1 MSQLTVTPLP
11 GLPTDWSRLISIKA
25 PAKDEKLGYVDM
37 VTRGSTF
44 KFLSAS
50 DKPLSIKSVR
60 TPYECFTVAEC
71 VGKGR
76 GKLTTRIQINKP
88 IWESLSKLDTF
99 FKSFLITHR
108 AKLFSQA
115 DADYIGRDNSAI
127 ALKYKNLAPCTPEG
141 EPQYDAFIT
150 VRINGRVGE
159 IADLIVKDGSNGR
172 YVAGVEWV
180 GRTSPLPQGAT
191 CFQLVDGYAN
201 SAGTLTPIIRSTL
214 PVKGIVPVGAQ
225 RVRYVGPG
233 EIRPETTVMRYL
245 TLRPAYWA
253 LAPGGGAS
261 LALVADTIVLEY
273 QNEDAEAPAAS
284 SAAAPEGFA
293 LYDELAFD
301 DSGTAMTSVSNAKAS
316 DPSPMPAHEHK
327 RSRTGGTGGAGKP
340 MTDADEE
347 VAEFHRRVAAM
358 SDEGE
363 ETEAQK
369 AFLVTVKADLE
380 RARAD
385 QHMTMAKL
393 QAAKEGGYAPP
404 AGPKKAGFF
413 SRSASLSAAGAGPG
427 QGAGGSAAE
436 EQRAFQNRMERAAVI
451 DRAELQRTSK
461 IGPEAPFEFDE

>member
-11 GLPTDWSRLISIKA
+11 GLPADWSRLISIKP

-50 DKPLSIKSVR
+50 DKPLAIKSVR

-301 DSGTAMTSVSNAKAS
+301 DSGTAMTSVTNAKAS

-327 RSRTGGTGGAGKP
+327 RSRTGG
-340 MTDADEE
+340 
-347 VAEFHRRVAAM
+347 AAM

-363 ETEAQK
+363 EEETEGQK
-369 AFLVTVKADLE
+369 AFMVTVRADLE
-380 RARAD
+380 KARAM
-385 QHMTMAKL
+385 QQMTMEKL
-393 QAAKEGGYAPP
+393 AASAAAGAPRKVP
-404 AGPKKAGFF
+404 SFF
-413 SRSASLSAAGAGPG
+413 SRSASLSAAGAGAG

-436 EQRAFQNRMERAAVI
+436 EQRAFQNRMERAAVM

>member
-1 MSQLTVTPLP
+1 MSQLTVIPLP
-11 GLPTDWSRLISIKA
+11 GLPTDWSRLISIKP

-37 VTRGSTF
+37 LTRGSTF

-50 DKPLSIKSVR
+50 DKPLAIKSVR
-60 TPYECFTVAEC
+60 TPYECFTVPEC

-88 IWESLSKLDTF
+88 IWESLSKLDAF

-159 IADLIVKDGSNGR
+159 IADLVVKDGSNGR

-201 SAGTLTPIIRSTL
+201 SAGVLTPIIRSTL

-293 LYDELAFD
+293 LYDDLAFD
-301 DSGTAMTSVSNAKAS
+301 DAGAAMTSVSNAKAS

-327 RSRTGGTGGAGKP
+327 RSRTGGTANKP

-347 VAEFHRRVAAM
+347 VAEFHRRIAAM
-358 SDEGE
+358 DEAAAEE

-380 RARAD
+380 RARAA
-385 QHMTMAKL
+385 QQMTMDKMTS
-393 QAAKEGGYAPP
+393 AAAAAPRKAP
-404 AGPKKAGFF
+404 AFF
-413 SRSASLSAAGAGPG
+413 SRSASLAAGAG

-436 EQRAFQNRMERAAVI
+436 EQRAFQNRMERAAVM

>member
-1 MSQLTVTPLP
+1 VCHLYQKKMSQLTVIPMP
-11 GLPTDWSRLISIKA
+11 ADWSRFISIKA

-50 DKPLSIKSVR
+50 DKPLAIKSVR

-159 IADLIVKDGSNGR
+159 IAELVVKDGSNGR
-172 YVAGVEWV
+172 YVSGVEWV
-180 GRTSPLPQGAT
+180 GRTSPLPQGAS
-191 CFQLVDGYAN
+191 CFQLVDGYTSN
-201 SAGTLTPIIRSTL
+201 AGTFTPIIRSTL

-233 EIRPETTVMRYL
+233 EIRPESTVMRYL

-273 QNEDAEAPAAS
+273 QNEDSEAPAAS

-293 LYDELAFD
+293 LYDDIQAFD
-301 DSGTAMTSVSNAKAS
+301 DSGTAMTSVTNAKAA
-316 DPSPMPAHEHK
+316 DPSPMPMHDHK
-327 RSRTGGTGGAGKP
+327 RMRTG
-340 MTDADEE
+340 
-347 VAEFHRRVAAM
+347 AAM
-358 SDEGE
+358 SDEDEAE
-363 ETEAQK
+363 ETEGQK
-369 AFLVTVKADLE
+369 AFMVTVRADLE
-380 RARAD
+380 KAREL
-385 QHMTMAKL
+385 QQITMEKL
-393 QAAKEGGYAPP
+393 VAAGAPRKVP
-404 AGPKKAGFF
+404 AFF
-413 SRSASLSAAGAGPG
+413 SRSASLAAGA
-427 QGAGGSAAE
+427 GAGGSAAE